1 MRRRDIVK
9 LLLSIPVAGSLLRA
23 SLAWAEW
30 NTEAFSAV
38 KSEVALE
45 KLFPGMSIEESKQIT
60 IGVHDLVENGAV
72 VPVKIN
78 SDLAGVTS
86 ISIVVEKNPN
96 PLIAHFELSP
106 KCRAFVATRI
116 KVGAPSELVAIVKS
130 NGKLY
135 KASKYVEVVE
145 GGCS

>member
-1 MRRRDIVK
+1 M
-9 LLLSIPVAGSLLRA
+9 PVAGSLLRA
-23 SLAWAEW
+23 SALWAEW
-30 NTEAFSAV
+30 NSEAFSAV
-38 KSEVALE
+38 KSEIALE
-45 KLFPGMSIEESKQIT
+45 KMFPGMSISDSDQIS
-60 IGVHDLVENGAV
+60 IGVHELVENGAV

-78 SDLAGVTS
+78 SDLPDVSS

-106 KCRAFVATRI
+106 QCRAFVATRI

-130 NGKLY
+130 GGQLY
-135 KASKYVEVVE
+135 RASKYVEVVE

>member
-1 MRRRDIVK
+1 
-9 LLLSIPVAGSLLRA
+9 
-23 SLAWAEW
+23 
-30 NTEAFSAV
+30 
-38 KSEVALE
+38 
-45 KLFPGMSIEESKQIT
+45 MSIEESKQIT

-78 SDLAGVTS
+78 SDLPGVTS

>member
-1 MRRRDIVK
+1 M
-9 LLLSIPVAGSLLRA
+9 
-23 SLAWAEW
+23 
-30 NTEAFSAV
+30 
-38 KSEVALE
+38 KSDVALE
-45 KLFPGMSIEESKQIT
+45 KLFPGMSIADSDQIT

-78 SDLAGVTS
+78 SDLPDVSS

-106 KCRAFVATRI
+106 RCRAFVATRI

-130 NGKLY
+130 KGQLY
-135 KASKYVEVVE
+135 KTSKYVEVVE